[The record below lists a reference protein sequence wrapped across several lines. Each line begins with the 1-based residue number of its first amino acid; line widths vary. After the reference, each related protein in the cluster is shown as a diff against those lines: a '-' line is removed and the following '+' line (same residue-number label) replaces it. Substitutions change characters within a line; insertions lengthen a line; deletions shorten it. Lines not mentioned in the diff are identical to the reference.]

1 VVSGTKSPEAA
12 VDEAFSNVQRIAER
26 QRERAAGARRTFDP
40 VTWLAPIAAALVCVW
55 LLWGTTGSPPTLW
68 LAPALILVSVFLVYP
83 AFDLLRLAATD
94 SRTYDNRY
102 TYGLQT
108 LGRLAVDPEF
118 HSMLVVTLTFVVACV
133 VVQLGVGLGV
143 ALLLDA
149 ARRRRAR
156 GTAVAKAAIISAWVI
171 PGVLV
176 GVLWRILL
184 MENRAGIANYVLSFV
199 HIGPLPFLS
208 VGGAALTSLIV
219 ANAWRGCAFS
229 MILQYAGL
237 QRIPRELHEAADLEG
252 AGLRQRLRSVI
263 LPEIAPVLALNLALI
278 TIATLN
284 TFDLVLPLTGGG
296 PGRATEVVSL
306 YMYRSAFFSL
316 ESGRAAAVAVV
327 MLVVDIALA
336 AAALKLVRRRADA

>member
-1 VVSGTKSPEAA
+1 
-12 VDEAFSNVQRIAER
+12 VQIIAR
-26 QRERAAGARRTFDP
+26 QQQSRSAGASRRTDP
-40 VTWLAPIAAALVCVW
+40 VKLVPPIAAALVCG
-55 LLWGTTGSPPTLW
+55 LLLAGISRRHLAVGIW
-68 LAPALILVSVFLVYP
+68 LAPALIAVTIFLLYP
-83 AFDLLRLAATD
+83 MFDLLRLAATNA
-94 SRTYDNRY
+94 RTYDPHY
-102 TYGLQT
+102 SYGWQS
-108 LGRLAVDPEF
+108 LGRLIADPEF
-118 HSMLVVTLTFVVACV
+118 RGMLGVTLTFVVSSV
-133 VVQLGVGLGV
+133 IIQLGIGLAMAV
-143 ALLLDA
+143 LIDA
-149 ARRRRAR
+149 AKRRSAP
-156 GTAVAKAAIISAWVI
+156 GTALARIAIVSAWVI

-184 MENRAGIANYVLSFV
+184 MENRAGIANYALSFLRL
-199 HIGPLPFLS
+199 GPVPFLS
-208 VGGAALTSLIV
+208 APGAALTSVIV

-252 AGLRQRLRSVI
+252 ASLWHRLRFVV

-316 ESGRAAAVAVV
+316 EAGRAAAVALV
-327 MLVVDIALA
+327 MLVLNVALA
-336 AAALKLVRRRADA
+336 LVAARFVRRRNAV

>member
-1 VVSGTKSPEAA
+1 L
-12 VDEAFSNVQRIAER
+12 
-26 QRERAAGARRTFDP
+26 
-40 VTWLAPIAAALVCVW
+40 TWAPPIAAALVCVW
-55 LLWGTTGSPPTLW
+55 LLLGAWRPERGAPADRTPHAAGTPHAANRTPHAANRTPHAALRTPHAALW
-68 LAPALILVSVFLVYP
+68 LAPALVLVSVFLLYP
-83 AFDLLRLAATD
+83 VLDLFRLAATD
-94 SRTYDNRY
+94 ARAYDNRY
-102 TYGLQT
+102 TYGIQT
-108 LGRLAVDPEF
+108 LARLAGDPEF
-118 HSMLVVTLTFVVACV
+118 HSMLLVTLTFVIASVI
-133 VVQLGVGLGV
+133 VQLGVGLGI
-143 ALLLDA
+143 ALLIDA
-149 ARRRRAR
+149 ARRRRAK
-156 GTAVAKAAIISAWVI
+156 GTAVARAAIVSAWVI

-208 VGGAALTSLIV
+208 AAGAALASLIV

-252 AGLRQRLRSVI
+252 AGLWQRLRSIV

-327 MLVVDIALA
+327 MLVVNIALA
-336 AAALKLVRRRADA
+336 IAALKLVRRRADA